1 MDMQMPLMD
10 GLAATGE
17 IRKLTSTYKDI
28 PIIALTANAIRGDEQ
43 RCLAAGMNDYVS
55 KPINPE
61 SLFRA
66 IARQVPA
73 AVTQQAAPVKA
84 APAPKKFA
92 LDNLTAIEKTLG
104 HDYVVNFIDEGMTE
118 LDRLVGNIEA
128 GIADDDS
135 AAMQYSAH
143 ELKSMSAMFGM
154 GDVQAL
160 AEGIERC
167 CIEKRVAEARTL
179 GGKLK
184 TSYTEGMT
192 ALKQVL
198 PAAGLVH

>member
-10 GLAATGE
+10 GLTATGE
-17 IRKLTSTYKDI
+17 IRKLNSKYKDI

-55 KPINPE
+55 KPVNPE
-61 SLFRA
+61 LLFRA

-84 APAPKKFA
+84 APSPRKFS
-92 LDNLTAIEKTLG
+92 LDNLTSIEKTLG
-104 HDYVVNFIDEGMTE
+104 HDYVVTFIDESIHE
-118 LDRLVGNIEA
+118 LDRLVENIRA
-128 GIADDDS
+128 GIANDD
-135 AAMQYSAH
+135 AEAMRFSAH

-154 GDVQAL
+154 SDVQAL
-160 AEGIERC
+160 AEGIELC
-167 CIEKRVAEARTL
+167 CIEKRTEEARTL
-179 GGKLK
+179 GGRLK
-184 TSYTEGMT
+184 DSYAEGMT

-198 PAAGLVH
+198 PAAGWAH